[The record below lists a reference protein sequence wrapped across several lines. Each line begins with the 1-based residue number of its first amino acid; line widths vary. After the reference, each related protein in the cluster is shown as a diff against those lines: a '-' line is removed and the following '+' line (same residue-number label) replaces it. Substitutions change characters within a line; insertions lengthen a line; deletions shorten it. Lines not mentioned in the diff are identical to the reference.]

1 MNFCGY
7 KIIYKGYINLRNKGK
22 KTFIKKIKKVRNLL
36 EEGKIT
42 VNDVKKSI
50 AGNIGYIQIAN
61 VDNLVKKYLYLEKEN
76 SG

>member
-1 MNFCGY
+1 M
-7 KIIYKGYINLRNKGK
+7 NLRNKGK
-22 KTFIKKIKKVRNLL
+22 KRFIKKIKKVRNLL
-36 EEGKIT
+36 EEEKIT

-76 SG
+76 SGK